1 VLRAAGPDNSS
12 LPDCVQAKH
21 RGRTSENYPS
31 RDCLKKR
38 GDKGIAYASV
48 HEKELP
54 YQPY

>member
-1 VLRAAGPDNSS
+1 MLAIR
-12 LPDCVQAKH
+12 LYK
-21 RGRTSENYPS
+21 TPS

>member
-1 VLRAAGPDNSS
+1 
-12 LPDCVQAKH
+12 
-21 RGRTSENYPS
+21 
-31 RDCLKKR
+31 LKKR